1 MSDRWVNGI
10 LEGVVPLDVDVDA
23 TKAEKMAAL
32 ERVVETLVEDAGPDW
47 VFTASW
53 RDEEATDA

>member
-1 MSDRWVNGI
+1 VNGI